1 MRGRRRPGDPA
12 SRGAGT
18 TARDTP
24 SPSRFALRE
33 RVPQVVTRPL
43 VVTGVA
49 TAAVVTIGA
58 IDALLAARAWPVPV
72 VGLLDEPA
80 HLLTTA
86 VLLAAVLPLRML
98 PIVPW
103 ALAGS
108 VLIDVDHVPLYLP
121 GTAQEHVDGRPI
133 THSLATVLVLA
144 LAGRAARGRWRTAL
158 LGLGT
163 GVSLHLVR
171 DLAAPLDG
179 PGVLLLWP
187 VSPSGVTLPY
197 PIYSAVLV
205 VALVAIAGRQWR
217 RSRQRRA

>member
-1 MRGRRRPGDPA
+1 M
-12 SRGAGT
+12 
-18 TARDTP
+18 ARDAA
-24 SPSRFALRE
+24 SPSRFALPE

-43 VVTGVA
+43 VITAAA

-72 VGLLDEPA
+72 VGLFDEPA
-80 HLLTTA
+80 HLLTAA

-98 PIVPW
+98 PVVPW

-121 GTAQEHVDGRPI
+121 GTALEHVDGRPI
-133 THSLATVLVLA
+133 THSLATVLFLVLS
-144 LAGRAARGRWRTAL
+144 GSVARGRWRIAL

-179 PGVLLLWP
+179 PGVRLLWP
-187 VSPSGVTLPY
+187 ALSNGVAMPY
-197 PIYSAVLV
+197 PSYSAVLV
-205 VALVAIAGRQWR
+205 VALMAIAGRQWR
-217 RSRQRRA
+217 RSRQRRAWPAD